1 MKVLMIVVNV
11 LSFHQQDLRIQ
22 TKVTSLQECE
32 YRQANVD
39 YNSSIECVPLVN
51 L

>member
-1 MKVLMIVVNV
+1 MKVLMIVVNI
-11 LSFHQQDLRIQ
+11 LSFHQQDMQIQ
-22 TKVTSLQECE
+22 TKVTSMEECQ
-32 YRQANVD
+32 YMQANPQ